1 MRPVKIFLLHVLRS
15 VKKKNKKKPQPL
27 WTVRL
32 TLHPDYLP
40 SLHFKGAVQHRTVA
54 HLAVWECYSMVCVWG
69 VGNLSWSVCREAK
82 LLWCYAK
89 TFWSHLWLFGHT
101 DGLQANSKQPGRH
114 ADHYYVIL
122 NREEIQTISK
132 QQVKHSTTQRNV
144 YCVASVAFSHAKQP
158 AQLS

>member
-1 MRPVKIFLLHVLRS
+1 MYWDLL
-15 VKKKNKKKPQPL
+15 KKKQKKNQNTTPL
-27 WTVRL
+27 NCASYFAPRL
-32 TLHPDYLP
+32 SAPLP
-40 SLHFKGAVQHRTVA
+40 SLHFKGAVQHCTVA

-89 TFWSHLWLFGHT
+89 TFWSHLWLFGHI